1 MEIRKISFPHQN
13 YEETLTKF
21 VDYFKENPS
30 VFAIVLTGSLARG
43 KAVKGS
49 CIDVFV
55 FLPTK
60 HLKSL
65 ASTINSRIKAYSRL
79 GGQLAYCEGDVEG
92 GVEFGDVRID
102 VGFTDGNFNYEHE
115 NSFDITRD
123 NIETT
128 IGNLF
133 VYSIL
138 LYQKGKRFRLLKQK
152 YLPFYDDTLRKIRLK
167 GTAEEFGYKI
177 WKTKWLAKRGEFFA
191 AFDALLEAQRIF
203 LQHLFIKQRKYPIDY
218 IKWLREQCSQI
229 LTMPKLY
236 QELTQVIDGIRLTK
250 NDILEKSEVLEKLF
264 MQYGFQGQSTS
275 TK

>member
-13 YEETLTKF
+13 YEATLTKF
-21 VDYFKENPS
+21 VGYFKENPS

-60 HLKSL
+60 HLESL
-65 ASTINSRIKAYSRL
+65 ASTINSRIEAYSRL
-79 GGQLAYCEGDVEG
+79 GGQITYYEGDVEG
-92 GVEFGDVRID
+92 GVEFGEVRID

-123 NIETT
+123 NLETT

-133 VYSIL
+133 VYSIP

-152 YLPFYDDTLRKIRLK
+152 YLPFYDDALRKIRLK

-177 WKTKWLAKRGEFFA
+177 WKTKWLAE
-191 AFDALLEAQRIF
+191 EESF
-203 LQHLFIKQRKYPIDY
+203 LQPSMLCWKRK
-218 IKWLREQCSQI
+218 ESSF
-229 LTMPKLY
+229 
-236 QELTQVIDGIRLTK
+236 
-250 NDILEKSEVLEKLF
+250 N
-264 MQYGFQGQSTS
+264 TS
-275 TK
+275 S

>member
-1 MEIRKISFPHQN
+1 MEIRKISFPRQN
-13 YEETLTKF
+13 YEATLTKF
-21 VDYFKENPS
+21 VDYFKENAS

-79 GGQLAYCEGDVEG
+79 GGQIAYYEGDVEG

-102 VGFTDGNFNYEHE
+102 VGFTDGNFNYKHE

-123 NIETT
+123 NLETT
-128 IGNLF
+128 VGNLF

-152 YLPFYDDTLRKIRLK
+152 YLPFYDDALRKIRLK
-167 GTAEEFGYKI
+167 GTTEEFGYKI
-177 WKTKWLAKRGEFFA
+177 WKTRWLAERGEFFA

-218 IKWLREQCSQI
+218 VKWLREQCSQI

-236 QELTQVIDGIRLTK
+236 QELTQVINGIRLTE
-250 NDILEKSEVLEKLF
+250 NGILEKSGMLEKLF
-264 MQYGFQGQSTS
+264 IQYGFQGQSTS